1 MSVDR
6 IQKGMLAKSKAGHDK
21 GKVYVIYDV
30 DETYVYLVDGIIR
43 GIEKPKR
50 KKRKHVQVIC
60 EQHDMTSIDDVGIKR
75 ILKLFDKE
83 MRRI

>member
-1 MSVDR
+1 MSEDR
-6 IQKGMLAKSKAGHDK
+6 MEKGMLAKSKAGHDK

-30 DETYVYLVDGIIR
+30 DETYVYLVDGRIR
-43 GIEKPKR
+43 LLENPKR

-60 EQHDMTSIDDVGIKR
+60 ENHDVTNIDDVSIKR

>member
-1 MSVDR
+1 MSDDR

-21 GKVYVIYDV
+21 GKTYIIYEV
-30 DETYVYLVDGIIR
+30 DDTYVYLVDGTIR
-43 GIEKPKR
+43 KIENPKR
-50 KKRKHVQVIC
+50 KKLRHVQLIC
-60 EQHDMTSIDDVGIKR
+60 EQHDVSGIDDVSIKR

>member
-6 IQKGMLAKSKAGHDK
+6 IEKGMLAKSKAGHDK
-21 GKVYVIYDV
+21 GKTYIIYKV

-43 GIEKPKR
+43 KIENPKR
-50 KKRKHVQVIC
+50 KKQKHIQLIC
-60 EQHDMTSIDDVGIKR
+60 ETHDVSGMDDVGIKR
-75 ILKLFDKE
+75 VLKLFDKE

>member
-1 MSVDR
+1 MSDDR

-21 GKVYVIYDV
+21 GKTYIIYEV
-30 DETYVYLVDGIIR
+30 DDTYVYLVDGTIR
-43 GIEKPKR
+43 KIENPKR
-50 KKRKHVQVIC
+50 KKLRHLQLIC
-60 EQHDMTSIDDVGIKR
+60 EQHDVSGIDDVSIKR

>member
-1 MSVDR
+1 MSEDR
-6 IQKGMLAKSKAGHDK
+6 IEKGMLAKSKAGHDK
-21 GKVYVIYDV
+21 GKTYIISEV

-43 GIEKPKR
+43 KKDNPKR
-50 KKRKHVQVIC
+50 KKHKHVQLIC
-60 EQHDMTSIDDVGIKR
+60 EKHDVSGMDDVSIKR